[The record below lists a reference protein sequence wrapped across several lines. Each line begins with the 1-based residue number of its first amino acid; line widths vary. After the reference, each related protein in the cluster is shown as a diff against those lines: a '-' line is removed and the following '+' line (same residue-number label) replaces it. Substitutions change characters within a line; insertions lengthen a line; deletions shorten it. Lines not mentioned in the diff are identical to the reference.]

1 MNILTKLSNDIPE
14 LIRKHIDLFDSFKHV
29 YLFGS
34 SLDPNTTYNDIDI
47 LTIYTRYSSKIH
59 NDLSIISNE
68 LEKASGVSID
78 LTALSIEEE
87 RETAFLERIKPH
99 YLKLK

>member
-1 MNILTKLSNDIPE
+1 MDTLKISNKDVSE
-14 LIRKHIDLFDSFKHV
+14 LIKEHISLFDLFECV

-34 SLDPNTTYNDIDI
+34 SLDANIIYNDIDI
-47 LTIYTRYSSKIH
+47 LTIYASYSSEIACKLNRI
-59 NDLSIISNE
+59 SIE
-68 LEKASGVSID
+68 LEKATGAHID

-87 RETAFLERIKPH
+87 RDIHFLEKIKPN

>member
-1 MNILTKLSNDIPE
+1 MNLNNNIPE
-14 LIRKHIDLFDSFKHV
+14 LIRMYMPLFVSFKHV

-34 SLDPNTTYNDIDI
+34 ALSSDIPHNDIDI
-47 LTIYTRYSSKIH
+47 LVIYTEYSSKIS
-59 NDLSIISNE
+59 NDLKSISDE
-68 LEKASGVSID
+68 LAKASELPID

-87 RETAFLERIKPH
+87 EDTAFLEKIKPH

>member
-1 MNILTKLSNDIPE
+1 MNTLTISNKGIPE
-14 LIRKHIDLFDSFKHV
+14 LIKEHMALFDSFDHV

-34 SLDPNTTYNDIDI
+34 ALNLSDSYNDIDI
-47 LTIYTRYSSKIH
+47 LTIYTGYSIEIG
-59 NDLSIISNE
+59 NDLRLISEE
-68 LEKASGVSID
+68 LGKASGFFID

-87 RETAFLERIKPH
+87 REIAFLEKIKPH

>member
-1 MNILTKLSNDIPE
+1 MNTLTISNKDIPE
-14 LIRKHIDLFDSFKHV
+14 LIKEYMALFDSFDYV

-34 SLDPNTTYNDIDI
+34 ALNLSDAYNDIDI
-47 LTIYTRYSSKIH
+47 LTIYTGYSIEIG
-59 NDLSIISNE
+59 NDLKLISEE
-68 LEKASGVSID
+68 LGKASGIFID

-87 RETAFLERIKPH
+87 RETAFLEKIKPH